1 MNHRFSRFTTALVLA
16 LSLWMS
22 AIAAIAVPAQQQQ
35 SQQTQQPTGQQKST
49 DKKTQSSAPA
59 QSTGKALPTNED
71 PAMIGKRNINKGIIA
86 KMSGSMEKEV
96 AIGRQLAAERSEEHT
111 SELQS
116 L

>member
-1 MNHRFSRFTTALVLA
+1 MHHRFSRFTTALVLA

-22 AIAAIAVPAQQQQ
+22 AIAVPDQQQQ

-96 AIGRQLAAERSEEHT
+96 AIGRQLAAEVDR
-111 SELQS
+111 QAKF
-116 L
+116 